1 MTEPVPSSSKLGKK
15 PKWYFA
21 DDELARLPSRMSMDS
36 AAELKYRR
44 EAAEFIQEMAERLN
58 HNIPQHRG
66 QINQNCICI
75 AMIHMHRFF
84 TVHAFAFFNMYKEVA
99 AACLFLAS
107 KSEECPR
114 KLEHVVEVWF
124 RLKFRKAEV
133 QPPFNEAARKN
144 GAQLLVYLEGI
155 LLQTIGF
162 ELHVDLPHPI
172 IIINMKKFK
181 QESQKL
187 TECAYW
193 FATDII
199 QLTNWCIRFNERTI
213 ACVCIYLACSWADY
227 EIPQTDDCPWFNSID
242 PDMTVE
248 LLNKLTDE
256 FTRVYKECKDCHAR
270 RFIQKSKNGPIMAK
284 SIAQLPP
291 PPSPPVLQI
300 KKENGINNTTT
311 THKSQ
316 SSTTAATSSAAATTT
331 KNHSIKSSP
340 IC

>member
-36 AAELKYRR
+36 ATELKYRR

-84 TVHAFAFFNMYKEVA
+84 TVHAFSFFNMYKEVA

-172 IIINMKKFK
+172 VIINMKKFK

-227 EIPQTDDCPWFNSID
+227 EVWKIFLNGFRILIGGQRSLKLALILIDLEGGNAIPSFCSQARVFAVTDFNCKTYMSIG
-242 PDMTVE
+242 
-248 LLNKLTDE
+248 LLFLSS
-256 FTRVYKECKDCHAR
+256 R
-270 RFIQKSKNGPIMAK
+270 S
-284 SIAQLPP
+284 SIFVCIR
-291 PPSPPVLQI
+291 S
-300 KKENGINNTTT
+300 
-311 THKSQ
+311 
-316 SSTTAATSSAAATTT
+316 SSTSCFEF
-331 KNHSIKSSP
+331 NI
-340 IC
+340 